1 MHNLAARGCFINLT
15 KLHLTLSQ
23 SQLTL
28 EYLGCA
34 WVVFS
39 DYYGQKEM
47 FSLGA
52 DYLAMRLVVI
62 KDNCLFRGEWILLN
76 SRCIIFCAL
85 RAKLELR

>member
-1 MHNLAARGCFINLT
+1 MHNVVARGYFINLT

-47 FSLGA
+47 FSLDA

-62 KDNCLFRGEWILLN
+62 KDNCLFRGEWRGRGKSGEAPFEFTMHN
-76 SRCIIFCAL
+76 A
-85 RAKLELR
+85 

>member
-1 MHNLAARGCFINLT
+1 MHNLAARGNFINLT

-23 SQLTL
+23 SQLAQ

-47 FSLGA
+47 FSLDA

-62 KDNCLFRGEWILLN
+62 KDNCLFRGEWIFLN
-76 SRCIIFCAL
+76 SQYIIFCAL

>member
-1 MHNLAARGCFINLT
+1 MRLDGRFALKNAQCIMHNLAARGCFINLT

-47 FSLGA
+47 FSLDAG
-52 DYLAMRLVVI
+52 Y
-62 KDNCLFRGEWILLN
+62 
-76 SRCIIFCAL
+76 
-85 RAKLELR
+85 

>member
-1 MHNLAARGCFINLT
+1 MHAGLFCHSWRSGNYGDFVAKINMGAARGCFINLT

-47 FSLGA
+47 FSLDA

-62 KDNCLFRGEWILLN
+62 KDN
-76 SRCIIFCAL
+76 
-85 RAKLELR
+85 